1 MYKPYRTHTLT
12 AYMLFDKNTNN
23 IDYTWLSY
31 PWDITGQ
38 KISAT
43 SRILWECSTSK
54 TPFSQNT
61 SIFSTFISPV
71 IKNAN
76 HIKVALLP
84 NKREAKVTFLS
95 QLQNCWQLFLDHI
108 YGCLY
113 RCIDATQPLLREWF
127 TVNLEN
133 GELMILIGSTSAA
146 VLPLG
151 TEWAPQNVDEIS
163 IGHFERA
170 FSSTLS
176 ILTWRRIC

>member
-1 MYKPYRTHTLT
+1 
-12 AYMLFDKNTNN
+12 MLFDKKNTNN
-23 IDYTWLSY
+23 IDYTWLSFR
-31 PWDITGQ
+31 WDITAQ

-43 SRILWECSTSK
+43 SRILCECSTSK

-71 IKNAN
+71 IKSTN

-84 NKREAKVTFLS
+84 KKLKNKDDLPPSASKLLAAVSQSHLWLPVYTRPLS
-95 QLQNCWQLFLDHI
+95 
-108 YGCLY
+108 
-113 RCIDATQPLLREWF
+113 RKWF

-133 GELMILIGSTSAA
+133 GELMRLIDSTSAA

-170 FSSTLS
+170 FSNTLS
-176 ILTWRRIC
+176 ILTWRRMC